1 MMDTF
6 SFARKLQCDWASYYV
21 CQPLKGTDLYSSF
34 QHLMDPR
41 TKDESYSKT
50 INPGRSAARGEFAY
64 SENQETAKELQ
75 AGWEIFELDSSRTF
89 NANEHN
95 EIWFTFNLV
104 ANSWITLVIQVNQNS
119 QINTLAFSNHSD
131 ILLMLL

>member
-6 SFARKLQCDWASYYV
+6 SFARKLKCDWASYYV

-75 AGWEIFELDSSRTF
+75 AGWEIFELDLSRTF

-104 ANSWITLVIQVNQNS
+104 ANFFDNPCYSSETKNS
-119 QINTLAFSNHSD
+119 QINKLAFSNSFW
-131 ILLMLL
+131 ISF